1 MPTDGDEY
9 VRGPATYRKPPAF
22 EFKAADA
29 GGAGGRGGGY
39 ARVRSWEVDPDS
51 RSGRKQMTPV
61 AIHRLAAVAWC
72 FPDDMT
78 AADILASETLVGAD
92 VHHELGMPAAN
103 IESELSIR
111 EHGNHSSITQTEKR
125 AWAADTKRT
134 LSSSDE
140 FGPRCGRCGEDLA
153 DGEGWTAE
161 DLDGPHCMA
170 CIMELGP
177 DGTVTPV

>member
-1 MPTDGDEY
+1 MSDHADEY
-9 VRGPATYRKPPAF
+9 VRGPATYRTPPAF
-22 EFKAADA
+22 EFKAADP
-29 GGAGGRGGGY
+29 GGKGGRGGGY
-39 ARVRSWEVDPDS
+39 ARVRSWET
-51 RSGRKQMTPV
+51 REGRQRMVPV

-78 AADILASETLVGAD
+78 AADILDSETLVGAD

-103 IESELSIR
+103 IEGELSIR
-111 EHGNHSSITQTEKR
+111 EHGSHSAITQAEKR
-125 AWAADTKRT
+125 AFAEDTKRT